1 MSRDLPPRPL
11 VSLRCSAGYACR
23 FRRFACTVLAQ
34 YQSVS
39 EEPVSLLVVDDEEAI
54 RTLLA
59 RVGERAG
66 FIVDTARDGVEAL
79 EMLRRKE
86 YMIAVVDLMMPRL
99 SGYELV
105 QQISTM
111 KPRPFVI
118 VATALTNG
126 AIASLDDSMVRRVI
140 RKPFDIHAVAAGLI
154 ETARQI
160 ANVRAA
166 DASAP
171 AEVITI
177 APTAG
182 TAEASDGGVTP
193 PETGPA
199 SPPPED
205 PVS

>member
-1 MSRDLPPRPL
+1 M
-11 VSLRCSAGYACR
+11 
-23 FRRFACTVLAQ
+23 
-34 YQSVS
+34 S
-39 EEPVSLLVVDDEEAI
+39 EERISLLVVDDEEAI

-86 YMIAVVDLMMPRL
+86 YKIAIVDLMMPRL

-126 AIASLDDSMVRRVI
+126 AVASLDDSMVRRVI

-160 ANVRAA
+160 AQVPAA

-182 TAEASDGGVTP
+182 TAEASEGGVTP
-193 PETGPA
+193 PEDGPA
-199 SPPPED
+199 SPPHD

>member
-1 MSRDLPPRPL
+1 M
-11 VSLRCSAGYACR
+11 
-23 FRRFACTVLAQ
+23 
-34 YQSVS
+34 S
-39 EEPVSLLVVDDEEAI
+39 EERISLLVVDDEEAI

-66 FIVDTARDGVEAL
+66 FSVDTARDGVEAL

-86 YMIAVVDLMMPRL
+86 YMIAIVDLMMPRL

-105 QQISTM
+105 QQISTIQ
-111 KPRPFVI
+111 PRPFVI

-160 ANVRAA
+160 ANTRAA

-177 APTAG
+177 AAADI
-182 TAEASDGGVTP
+182 AEAPASPADDRP
-193 PETGPA
+193 PET
-199 SPPPED
+199 
-205 PVS
+205 

>member
-1 MSRDLPPRPL
+1 VPWPAAFTLLDRARSARTILALSRL
-11 VSLRCSAGYACR
+11 VA
-23 FRRFACTVLAQ
+23 
-34 YQSVS
+34 
-39 EEPVSLLVVDDEEAI
+39 EERISILVVDDEEAI

-66 FIVDTARDGVEAL
+66 FAVDTARDGLEAL
-79 EMLRRKE
+79 EMLHRKE
-86 YMIAVVDLMMPRL
+86 YLIAIVDLMMPRL

-105 QQISTM
+105 QRISGL

-140 RKPFDIHAVAAGLI
+140 RKPFDVHAVAAGLI

-160 ANVRAA
+160 VEKRAA

-171 AEVITI
+171 AELITV
-177 APTAG
+177 AP
-182 TAEASDGGVTP
+182 AETHS
-193 PETGPA
+193 PE
-199 SPPPED
+199 SVPPPPDD
-205 PVS
+205 PAT

>member
-1 MSRDLPPRPL
+1 
-11 VSLRCSAGYACR
+11 
-23 FRRFACTVLAQ
+23 
-34 YQSVS
+34 VS
-39 EEPVSLLVVDDEEAI
+39 EERISLLVVDDEEAI

-59 RVGERAG
+59 RIGERAG

-86 YMIAVVDLMMPRL
+86 YMIAIVDLMMPRL

-105 QQISTM
+105 QQISTLT
-111 KPRPFVI
+111 PRPVVI
-118 VATALTNG
+118 VATALTNS

-160 ANVRAA
+160 ANAQTA

-177 APTAG
+177 APAD
-182 TAEASDGGVTP
+182 TAEASDGGITP
-193 PETGPA
+193 PENSLMSAPDDHT
-199 SPPPED
+199 PET
-205 PVS
+205 